1 MLGDASLLQPVL
13 QRSLGEAVVEA
24 DKDLV
29 CRFAVLIAIIK
40 ANQFQSHVADGVV
53 HQFLRLLHAEGD
65 VHATVTIGLNLVP
78 SQLLDVALA

>member
-13 QRSLGEAVVEA
+13 QRSLSEAVVET

-40 ANQFQSHVADGVV
+40 AYQFQS
-53 HQFLRLLHAEGD
+53 L
-65 VHATVTIGLNLVP
+65 VT
-78 SQLLDVALA
+78 DCR